1 MGNQNKT
8 HFQSLKDL
16 PLPFYLPQYNSNNKD
31 SNQITLLS
39 FGGRKFST
47 KHTLIM
53 KYISVW
59 NDENNN
65 DNNSNKWIP
74 FTDTYNNQVQIGR
87 FGDDYHGMRA
97 VIGGSNNH
105 LLFITYLLKKI
116 SIFNLNTF
124 QFIKHD
130 NLPIKNVMSFHC
142 FVSKPEQEMMKANKK
157 NYEMLLFC
165 KDIGLSIEYDEDD
178 NTFQFYQLPIYYDFR
193 SFDKYAYVCINDSIL
208 FFGGYGR
215 KDNTYI
221 SKSIHGYL
229 IQRNIWITFKHTL
242 PIPIRGCFGILNEDK
257 KYIHI
262 IGGSNYEDIPLS
274 THIKTKVNIWK
285 DSSNL
290 DGLMIL
296 TKLLSNVSINYSLVF
311 DCLLKNFYLQ
321 NT

>member
-16 PLPFYLPQYNSNNKD
+16 PLPFYLPQCISHQHELLICGGTYQTNCYSYHTVKNEYKFICSYPRDITLLGHCVVKLTDNSNNKD

-193 SFDKYAYVCINDSIL
+193 SFDKYAY
-208 FFGGYGR
+208 
-215 KDNTYI
+215 
-221 SKSIHGYL
+221 
-229 IQRNIWITFKHTL
+229 
-242 PIPIRGCFGILNEDK
+242 
-257 KYIHI
+257 
-262 IGGSNYEDIPLS
+262 
-274 THIKTKVNIWK
+274 
-285 DSSNL
+285 
-290 DGLMIL
+290 
-296 TKLLSNVSINYSLVF
+296 
-311 DCLLKNFYLQ
+311 
-321 NT
+321 